1 MIITNNTAIDITFEL
16 DVNKNPLKGMQS
28 RLTIAANSQGSV
40 EVEHVLLLVQD
51 AGFQAQKTAGSISIT
66 YAAADIT
73 FLNNI
78 RDFLAGTY

>member
-1 MIITNNTAIDITFEL
+1 MVITNNLTTDITFEL

-28 RLTIAANSQGSV
+28 RLTVRPGFPATV
-40 EVEHVLLLVQD
+40 DVEHVLQLVMDQ
-51 AGFQAQKTAGSISIT
+51 GFQAQYAAGNISIT
-66 YAAADIT
+66 YAAADTT